1 MSGFRRMARAT
12 VAAATIS
19 LGSLAAPATASAAT
33 MSCNTAGIVS
43 EIYELTAS
51 ALAALGQTKLA
62 FYWFG
67 RAAGVLDGAC
77 G

>member
-1 MSGFRRMARAT
+1 MSGFRRIVIAT
-12 VAAATIS
+12 VAAATVT
-19 LGSLAAPATASAAT
+19 LGSLAAPPTASAAT
-33 MSCNTAGIVS
+33 MTCSTAGMVS
-43 EIYELTAS
+43 DIYELTAA
-51 ALAALGQTKLA
+51 ALAALGQKKLA